1 MDIASEDTHYE
12 EKKASPGHS
21 GNSIHHSSHL
31 AGAKAKSNSSTISLP
46 APQKTP
52 KEASQAL
59 PGVGTV
65 PPACTAA
72 LPSSHSK
79 VNSSHYLH
87 PAQSH
92 SPMLGTIDLGRILE
106 PGGLGSSG
114 QWDMMRPQKGSMSGD
129 LSSVHQYTSLPPNP
143 QVRHRAERVT
153 LLLSHLGRDP
163 SIHPLV
169 AAPGGVH
176 LCQ

>member
-12 EKKASPGHS
+12 EKKASSGHS
-21 GNSIHHSSHL
+21 DSIHHSSHL
-31 AGAKAKSNSSTISLP
+31 AALSSKPSATNASQGAKAKSSSNTISLP
-46 APQKTP
+46 APQKPP

-59 PGVGTV
+59 PSVGTV

-87 PAQSH
+87 PAQ
-92 SPMLGTIDLGRILE
+92 ILE

-114 QWDMMRPQKGSMSGD
+114 QWNMMRPQKGIYQ
-129 LSSVHQYTSLPPNP
+129 LTSKP

-153 LLLSHLGRDP
+153 WADLLEEHLGEIETAP
-163 SIHPLV
+163 
-169 AAPGGVH
+169 APGGVH